1 MCVGEGGRSV
11 HVREEG
17 VCEGGACV
25 CEGGRSVYSR
35 MYMSLPPSYHFG
47 SLSDLSA
54 SGYTAILSSSPLVI
68 LQTCLRRLLT
78 TPLRRDVCKR
88 PSLAFGRHSG

>member
-1 MCVGEGGRSV
+1 MCGGGRSV
-11 HVREEG
+11 CVS
-17 VCEGGACV
+17 EGGVRIVV
-25 CEGGRSVYSR
+25 CTCEYEFR
-35 MYMSLPPSYHFG
+35 PSYHFG

-54 SGYTAILSSSPLVI
+54 SGYTTILPSSPLVI